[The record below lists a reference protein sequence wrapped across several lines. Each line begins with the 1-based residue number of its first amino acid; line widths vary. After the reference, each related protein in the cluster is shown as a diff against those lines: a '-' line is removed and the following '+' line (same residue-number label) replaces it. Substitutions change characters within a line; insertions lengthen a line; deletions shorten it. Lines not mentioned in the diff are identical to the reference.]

1 MDLRT
6 EVQARL
12 RQAYPSVV
20 ALSNSPAIWQLN
32 GYPANVRTANEKA
45 GDKFWFDVTP
55 DLYERRQVEFF
66 LYCCGSADVIYVF
79 PRVNFEH
86 FVRTASLG
94 GQKQVPNFTLYSD
107 TNVFEPAGHAETR
120 FNIAGFRNAFYLVP
134 GGTVS
139 AALYLPTDRPEK

>member
-1 MDLRT
+1 MDLRA

-12 RQAYPSVV
+12 KVAYQSVSI
-20 ALSNSPAIWQLN
+20 LSNSPAIWQLN
-32 GYPANVRTANEKA
+32 GYSSNVRTASEKA

-66 LYCCGSADVIYVF
+66 LYCCGSPEVIYVF

-107 TNVFEPAGHAETR
+107 GNIFEPAGHAESR
-120 FNIAGFRNAFYLVP
+120 FRISGFRNAFFLVP
-134 GGTVS
+134 GGQATS
-139 AALYLPTDRPEK
+139 AA